1 MMVTIIHKAPADTE
15 VETSEGKITI
25 NDGENPLDIRQW
37 MALKI
42 QPGILRRI
50 KNGYISIKDTS
61 VEEEAIKEFK
71 RSFFEQLKAEG
82 YSLVKKKLECSSYKD
97 YEKLFVE
104 QWLSSMED
112 AAIGRKEQR
121 EIDNFRINN
130 SSKKITLFIAVIT
143 FIGVIISAITMRS

>member
-71 RSFFEQLKAEG
+71 RSFF
-82 YSLVKKKLECSSYKD
+82 
-97 YEKLFVE
+97 
-104 QWLSSMED
+104 
-112 AAIGRKEQR
+112 
-121 EIDNFRINN
+121 
-130 SSKKITLFIAVIT
+130 
-143 FIGVIISAITMRS
+143 

>member
-1 MMVTIIHKAPADTE
+1 M
-15 VETSEGKITI
+15 
-25 NDGENPLDIRQW
+25 
-37 MALKI
+37 
-42 QPGILRRI
+42 
-50 KNGYISIKDTS
+50 
-61 VEEEAIKEFK
+61 
-71 RSFFEQLKAEG
+71 
-82 YSLVKKKLECSSYKD
+82 ECSSYKD